1 MDPLALR
8 IQEETMPPKG
18 WRKNTAQDAP
28 PELKET
34 QTVQAP
40 APVEVE
46 KPVSKGTVYPP
57 EIEKSREVLKHP
69 LAPGQAFFEAPDGFV
84 VVGEESKDRAFYRAG
99 NNGKGLW
106 INRMRG

>member
-1 MDPLALR
+1 
-8 IQEETMPPKG
+8 MPPKG

-28 PELKET
+28 VESKEI
-34 QTVQAP
+34 QTVQAIE
-40 APVEVE
+40 PVKVE
-46 KPVSKGTVYPP
+46 KPVSTGDRVAGTVYPP
-57 EIEKSREVLKHP
+57 EIEKSREVLKHQ

-84 VVGEESKDRAFYRAG
+84 IVGEESKDRAFYRAG